1 MYYKRTFPIIE
12 CHDGRRLSF
21 APSFRSSDAF
31 RLSNPSLTRA
41 ADNSVQQ
48 KILYDARNVKT
59 RRKNSTTQSSRNALE
74 IETLESVGRI
84 DVGDIDIYVPWDTL
98 VKVFGSACRTIVF
111 GQVKKAIVQA
121 MLRARRPAIAMENEA
136 AVIST
141 RREWMQHFWLE
152 TGQGREE
159 TTYLC
164 HPGYL
169 QATHL
174 HNEGFKSVAMG
185 WIDAV
190 A

>member
-1 MYYKRTFPIIE
+1 MLDAN
-12 CHDGRRLSF
+12 CHPPSLSKVLT
-21 APSFRSSDAF
+21 SS
-31 RLSNPSLTRA
+31 LSNSSLLFSA
-41 ADNSVQQ
+41 NNSVQYPLQ
-48 KILYDARNVKT
+48 KIVYDTRNVKAPC
-59 RRKNSTTQSSRNALE
+59 RKDSKAQSPLNALE
-74 IETLESVGRI
+74 IETLGRWRRI
-84 DVGDIDIYVPWDTL
+84 GDGDIDIYVPWDTL

-136 AVIST
+136 AVTST